1 MIHASIVRFAIVGM
15 GTAIIYIALFTG
27 LAGIDTPTAL
37 ANIAAFSI
45 AIAFQYLGHSIWTF
59 QNRFMSESSIYRF
72 AMTIILGLGVSTLI
86 VSVVGP
92 SLNLS
97 HFSSA
102 LIVQSSCLSLTI
114 FCFDFGSSSPPRI
127 GRLETNE

>member
-1 MIHASIVRFAIVGM
+1 M

-59 QNRFMSESSIYRF
+59 QNRFMSASSVYRF

-102 LIVQSSCLSLTI
+102 LIVQVVLPVINYILFRFWVFVSTSHRAAG
-114 FCFDFGSSSPPRI
+114 DQ
-127 GRLETNE
+127 

>member
-59 QNRFMSESSIYRF
+59 QNRFMSASSVYRF

-102 LIVQSSCLSLTI
+102 LIVQVVLPVINYILFRFWVFVSTSHRAAG
-114 FCFDFGSSSPPRI
+114 DQ
-127 GRLETNE
+127 

>member
-102 LIVQSSCLSLTI
+102 LIVQVVLPVINYILFRFWVFVSTSHRAAG
-114 FCFDFGSSSPPRI
+114 DQ
-127 GRLETNE
+127 